1 MSDRSDSQRAAFDD
15 DRLLDY
21 ALGLDDDPELAAALS
36 HSARLRERL
45 ADLKSDLAAIETE
58 LRRGF
63 PPIDESYTDL
73 SSSRWSRLR
82 HSLGEPEAVRRRPL
96 RGRRLTAVL
105 VAAALALALV
115 IGLATILTRNP
126 GSNATS
132 GVAANGAS
140 KNAVRAPASSLAGGA
155 AVPAAGAAGV
165 TAAQAAAYRD
175 VAVVRVGPLR
185 GASQG
190 FTVVRTPQGHPAG
203 VVLARPAGD
212 QQRGTGRL
220 AGRGLPAAAD
230 HGGSCRRRSCQR
242 DVLVRLAAGPR
253 GRPAGR
259 GVGLG
264 RALAVGAV
272 RERRPCACAQARGR
286 GRATSLPTPLAGA
299 PRPRQCISRPCRDFS
314 QARTCWSW
322 ASPTSAASPG
332 RWPVRCI
339 AQGGRLAL
347 TYQSQRMQP
356 RVERC

>member
-36 HSARLRERL
+36 RSARLRERL

-63 PPIDESYTDL
+63 PPIDESYTNL
-73 SSSRWSRLR
+73 GSSRWSRLR

-165 TAAQAAAYRD
+165 TAAHAAAYRD

-190 FTVVRTPQGHPAG
+190 FTVVRTLKGTPPASFSLG
-203 VVLARPAGD
+203 LQAISNAAQAGSLAVAYLRPLTTA
-212 QQRGTGRL
+212 
-220 AGRGLPAAAD
+220 APAA
-230 HGGSCRRRSCQR
+230 GG
-242 DVLVRLAAGPR
+242 
-253 GRPAGR
+253 
-259 GVGLG
+259 
-264 RALAVGAV
+264 
-272 RERRPCACAQARGR
+272 
-286 GRATSLPTPLAGA
+286 
-299 PRPRQCISRPCRDFS
+299 
-314 QARTCWSW
+314 
-322 ASPTSAASPG
+322 AASETYSLGSQPALVVALPG
-332 RWPVRCI
+332 GVSASAVHLP
-339 AQGGRLAL
+339 
-347 TYQSQRMQP
+347 
-356 RVERC
+356 